1 MSHNSVESISII
13 IPSHNRYSKLNALLK
28 SIEENSVDQLKE
40 IIIIDDSDSI
50 SDITPCQN
58 LKIIH
63 VKISFRIFISQA
75 KNIGAKLATSDYL
88 FYIDDDNIV
97 GENTF
102 LPVMEVFSSQ
112 DNVGAVMPSVMYFL
126 EPELVWVYATPFKKG
141 KWGHE
146 LIGRNHPR
154 NIELEN
160 KLYDV
165 DALPNSCMIA
175 KKALMQVNYFNSDLQ
190 INSSGDLALKLK
202 SAGFRVLAT
211 SYAKIYHDVPLPGK
225 FGYWSV
231 HGRNDPNRVKL
242 EVTNWFTYMREVHS
256 NDSFFIWKALF
267 HSLRFILPNLLTYL
281 MLGGQNRKKL
291 MENLL
296 LGVLVSVR
304 QPKFKK

>member
-1 MSHNSVESISII
+1 MSHNSVDRFSII

-28 SIEENSVDQLKE
+28 SIEENSVDQIKE
-40 IIIIDDSDSI
+40 IIIIDDSEPLG
-50 SDITPCQN
+50 DIAPCHN
-58 LKIIH
+58 IKTIH

-75 KNIGAKLATSDYL
+75 KNIGAMLATSDYL

-97 GENTF
+97 GKNTF
-102 LPVMEVFSSQ
+102 LPVIEVFSSQ
-112 DNVGAVMPSVMYFL
+112 DNVAAVMPSAMYFL

-146 LIGRNHPR
+146 LIGRNQPR
-154 NIELEN
+154 NLELEN
-160 KLYDV
+160 KLFEV

-175 KKALMQVNYFNSDLQ
+175 KKALIQVNYFSSDLQ

-231 HGRNDPNRVKL
+231 HGRNDPSRVKL
-242 EVTNWFTYMREVHS
+242 EIENWFTYMREVHS
-256 NDSFFIWKALF
+256 NGSFFILRALF
-267 HSLRFILPNLLTYL
+267 HSLKFILPNLLTYTL
-281 MLGGQNRKKL
+281 LGGQNRKKL

-296 LGVLVSVR
+296 LGLLVSIR